1 MKMRTRFLSAFLFGI
16 GCASSGG
23 GGGGGGSH
31 PVHEAPA
38 PPASGE
44 AGGEAVSSGSSG
56 GDEHTPEMV
65 HTGKK
70 LNLTW
75 ADAQDRYAKKGNKCS
90 GADAPDQAI
99 GAPDQKNEMTQG
111 HDKIVTYGF
120 RYKEGTLIIRCRNDH
135 VDSTRVLSK

>member
-1 MKMRTRFLSAFLFGI
+1 MKARNVFLSTLLIGV

-23 GGGGGGSH
+23 GGGSQ

-38 PPASGE
+38 PAAPAGE
-44 AGGEAVSSGSSG
+44 GGEAVSAGSSG
-56 GDEHTPEMV
+56 GGDEHQPEMV

-70 LNLTW
+70 LNLSW
-75 ADAQDRYAKKGNKCS
+75 ADAQDRYSKKGNKCS
-90 GADAPDQAI
+90 GGDAPEQAI

-111 HDKIVTYGF
+111 HDHLVIYGF
-120 RYKEGTLIIRCRNDH
+120 HYKEGTLIIRCRNDH

>member
-1 MKMRTRFLSAFLFGI
+1 MKTRTGFLSTLLVGI
-16 GCASSGG
+16 ACASSSGG
-23 GGGGGGSH
+23 GGSQ

-38 PPASGE
+38 PSASEG
-44 AGGEAVSSGSSG
+44 GGEAVSSGG
-56 GDEHTPEMV
+56 GGEEHQPEMV

-70 LNLTW
+70 LNLSW
-75 ADAQDRYAKKGNKCS
+75 SDAQDRYSKKGNKCS
-90 GADAPDQAI
+90 GSDAPDQAI
-99 GAPDQKNEMTQG
+99 GTPDQKNEMTQG